1 MITPMEIHNMGRLFG
16 LLMNAE
22 KEATYKDDN
31 GFKIIIQASKTGWT
45 VIWADG
51 GTSFEDKCVST
62 EENFNNAYRYV
73 TNKIGNLTEVV
84 SECYGEC

>member
-1 MITPMEIHNMGRLFG
+1 MERLFG

-31 GFKIIIQASKTGWT
+31 DLEITIQASKTGWT

-51 GTSFEDKCVST
+51 GTSFEDKHTST

-73 TNKIGNLTEVV
+73 TNEIGNLTEVA